1 MFMRKMTIL
10 CTVLLGAVFTQGV
23 ALPYQS
29 ASPTTGV
36 QQDSGTSAKSDKS
49 RRARDNSG
57 AAPDSSSQA
66 AASGTKRSGK
76 QTSPLG
82 PKVNLNSAPQAEL
95 EALPGVGAST
105 AKKIIAGRP
114 YSAIGDLSKA
124 GVPARTITAITPLV
138 TVGSAPSGAAPTP
151 ASQAADN
158 QKMNSSRAASTVN
171 AAPQAGGGPGMVW
184 VNPETKV
191 FHRQGDKWYGKTKNG
206 KYMTEADA
214 AKAGYHESKQKT
226 ASK

>member
-1 MFMRKMTIL
+1 LNFMRKLTIL
-10 CTVLLGAVFTQGV
+10 CAVVLGAVFMEGV
-23 ALPYQS
+23 ALPYQ
-29 ASPTTGV
+29 AATPATGV
-36 QQDSGTSAKSDKS
+36 QQDSSTPAKSKKS

-57 AAPDSSSQA
+57 TAADSTA
-66 AASGTKRSGK
+66 AASGSKANGK

-82 PKVNLNSAPQAEL
+82 PKADLNSASQAEL
-95 EALPGVGAST
+95 EALPGVGAAT

-114 YSAIGDLSKA
+114 YSSVGDLSKA
-124 GVPARTITAITPLV
+124 GVPARTITKITPLV
-138 TVGSAPSGAAPTP
+138 TVGSTPSGAAPAAT
-151 ASQAADN
+151 SQPMGN
-158 QKMNSSRAASTVN
+158 QKMSSNRASAN
-171 AAPQAGGGPGMVW
+171 LGAAPQAGGGPGMVW

-214 AKAGYHESKQKT
+214 VKAGYHESKQKT

>member
-1 MFMRKMTIL
+1 LNFMRKLTIL
-10 CTVLLGAVFTQGV
+10 CSVLLGAVFTQGV
-23 ALPYQS
+23 ALPYQA
-29 ASPTTGV
+29 ASPAAGV
-36 QQDSGTSAKSDKS
+36 QQESSTPAKSKKSQRTRNNSGT
-49 RRARDNSG
+49 
-57 AAPDSSSQA
+57 AADPSA
-66 AASGTKRSGK
+66 AASGSKGSGK

-82 PKVNLNSAPQAEL
+82 PKADLNSASQAEL

-114 YSAIGDLSKA
+114 YSSVGDLSKA
-124 GVPARTITAITPLV
+124 GVPARTITKITPLV
-138 TVGSAPSGAAPTP
+138 TVGSTPSGAAPTA
-151 ASQAADN
+151 ASQPLAN
-158 QKMNSSRAASTVN
+158 QKMSSTRAASN
-171 AAPQAGGGPGMVW
+171 ASAAPQAGGGPGMVW

-214 AKAGYHESKQKT
+214 VKGGYHESKQKT